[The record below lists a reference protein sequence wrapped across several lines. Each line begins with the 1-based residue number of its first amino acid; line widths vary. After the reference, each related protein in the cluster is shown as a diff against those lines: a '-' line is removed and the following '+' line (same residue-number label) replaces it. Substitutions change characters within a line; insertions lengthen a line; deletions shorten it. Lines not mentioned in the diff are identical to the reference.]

1 MPPNFSVK
9 VGNVFHDLMGC
20 QSRSLDEICS
30 KFRDMRVKCLEFNKI
45 YNFVINNVDED
56 DPFAVAMHRYEDT
69 KHTPFKHVKGER
81 STHLSHKAG
90 SQRRNGSLE
99 VDNRKQ
105 CSPKG
110 SPVVGEIDTRAP
122 FQSVK
127 AAVNLFG
134 ETSPKSG
141 KPALRRSRSKND
153 EKVLEKETEL
163 HWTLKELDKY
173 KELVK
178 SSESIKAQARRDLE
192 KARTTLH
199 ELTNKLEIIG
209 EDKHAALEITE
220 AAKYKAQQL
229 ELLKSSSTELSNDSW
244 EEDLDMERQQ
254 YRASANEL
262 ISTKQEL
269 TNLKQDFDAAL
280 EAKLAAFQQ
289 AADAQHAAK
298 VNNEKMVGLT
308 KEVDQMRE
316 TLHRVKLASQ
326 KAHEEHLN
334 LIEEKDY
341 RIESTKKAKE
351 ELDMKIESLR
361 KEHQLSELRILG
373 QKLEE
378 KTEAINVLEEQLRE
392 VRVADKE
399 TLENAKLEVVEA
411 KKRLEE
417 TKEEQVSVAAVVK
430 TLEQELEKVRRDI
443 NLLRGDDLKREE
455 QQAELDR
462 IKNEIEE
469 ASFEITKATD
479 GLKELELKIKEMVLE
494 AERAKKE
501 EESAKEQTEA
511 LNKQAE
517 NNKGSNKEAEESL
530 EVALRELEKAKA
542 AQELANEQIQKKT
555 SEKDQAGNDNN
566 NMIKISTEEYE
577 ALKRKT
583 DEAEKAADEKIATA
597 MAQVE
602 TIKKREKETLEK
614 LEKCT
619 EEANGIDEAL
629 ADALKMAEMAE
640 AAKEAIESELKKF
653 KYKDQK
659 DAN

>member
-1 MPPNFSVK
+1 MFSFQIRTRPNVATSP
-9 VGNVFHDLMGC
+9 
-20 QSRSLDEICS
+20 S
-30 KFRDMRVKCLEFNKI
+30 KPAASPSPL
-45 YNFVINNVDED
+45 
-56 DPFAVAMHRYEDT
+56 T
-69 KHTPFKHVKGER
+69 G
-81 STHLSHKAG
+81 
-90 SQRRNGSLE
+90 
-99 VDNRKQ
+99 
-105 CSPKG
+105 SPKG

-199 ELTNKLEIIG
+199 ELTSKLEIIG

-229 ELLKSSSTELSNDSW
+229 ELLKSSSTELSNDGW

-341 RIESTKKAKE
+341 RVESTKKAKE

-378 KTEAINVLEEQLRE
+378 TTEAINVLEEQLRE

-479 GLKELELKIKEMVLE
+479 GIKELELKIKEMVLE

-517 NNKGSNKEAEESL
+517 NNKGSNKAAEESL

-614 LEKCT
+614 LEKIT
-619 EEANGIDEAL
+619 EEANGIDESL

-659 DAN
+659 DGN